1 MTTSMSTSTSTSTR
15 SPWTIYTALLFGT
28 FITIEA
34 AAFQAPALPSITR
47 HFGIPVTLA
56 ALILVFYFLGLTVLA
71 PIMGR
76 WGDLNGRRKVLSFGL
91 VIFAA
96 SEFAAAW
103 APSFTVF
110 IAARFVQGFGVACI
124 LPSVFAYVTYLF
136 PQERRGMALGILT
149 ATMTF
154 GATSGGLLG
163 GLLIDRFGW
172 PSVYWISGA
181 LALVGLL
188 PVRLLVPEIKPAS
201 QPAPFDF
208 IGALLLFL
216 TIAALLSLPTWATNF
231 GARSPLTWVIVVVG
245 ITSLALLWRH
255 GQTAAAPVVDV
266 QILRRP
272 AFALPSAIYWLHMLC
287 FSGVVY
293 ALAFFVNNRPGGSAS
308 QFGFVTLFL
317 YGGGLISAPIA
328 GRWVDRHDPRSIC
341 IAALAGTLAGVLM
354 LLAIDARTPL
364 WVIIAVVLVLGLT
377 MGVNSPA
384 VMKMAF
390 GAVPPEKMGTGTG
403 MFSMFRDLGN
413 PTGSSTALAV
423 FGVTLAVSSREAL
436 QRQAAPLGLDAA
448 TVDQLATA
456 AGGRARQLPAE
467 LVQKLAAAGVDAK
480 DLVQRASA
488 EGLDAALSNVG
499 IVLAALVALALLLS
513 LRLPRASPPPAIA
526 EAAEVPLRSKA

>member
-1 MTTSMSTSTSTSTR
+1 
-15 SPWTIYTALLFGT
+15 
-28 FITIEA
+28 
-34 AAFQAPALPSITR
+34 
-47 HFGIPVTLA
+47 
-56 ALILVFYFLGLTVLA
+56 
-71 PIMGR
+71 
-76 WGDLNGRRKVLSFGL
+76 
-91 VIFAA
+91 VI
-96 SEFAAAW
+96 
-103 APSFTVF
+103 
-110 IAARFVQGFGVACI
+110 
-124 LPSVFAYVTYLF
+124 
-136 PQERRGMALGILT
+136 
-149 ATMTF
+149 
-154 GATSGGLLG
+154 
-163 GLLIDRFGW
+163 
-172 PSVYWISGA
+172 
-181 LALVGLL
+181 VGL
-188 PVRLLVPEIKPAS
+188 A
-201 QPAPFDF
+201 
-208 IGALLLFL
+208 
-216 TIAALLSLPTWATNF
+216 
-231 GARSPLTWVIVVVG
+231 
-245 ITSLALLWRH
+245 SLALLWRH
-255 GQTAAAPVVDV
+255 GKTAAAPVVDV

-293 ALAFFVNNRPGGSAS
+293 SLAFFVNNRPGGSAS

-317 YGGGLISAPIA
+317 YGGGLVSAPIA
-328 GRWVDRHDPRSIC
+328 GRWVDRYDPRTIS

-423 FGVTLAVSSREAL
+423 FGVTLALRSREAL
-436 QRQAAPLGLDAA
+436 QRQAAALGLDAA
-448 TVDQLATA
+448 TLDQLATA

-467 LVQKLAAAGVDAK
+467 VVDKLAAAGVDAK

-513 LRLPRASPPPAIA
+513 LRLPRAAAQPQPGAVLA
-526 EAAEVPLRSKA
+526 EPGS